1 MSPLLIH
8 LVALLALACVGQAF
22 PYSYHMRAPSLLPQ
36 LSMSSGL
43 EGGAAAAAGAPLANR
58 IVVQSPSLDNVY
70 MDYLVTSKPLN
81 LRKYN
86 KNGSKTKKTKK
97 DSKIY
102 YIPVPPLPFRHIPGI
117 GLDYQPMKINPI
129 ILEKETPLTQTEVPQ
144 QSTTVRPLAPK
155 PEPKPGKPSMNPNN
169 LGYLY
174 PSKLLRVQH
183 HKDYYFNGRPHRLQV
198 AHADAKSALTALN
211 LKSKFYYNKNI
222 IY

>member
-1 MSPLLIH
+1 MSPRLLH
-8 LVALLALACVGQAF
+8 LTALFALASLVQAF
-22 PYSYHMRAPSLLPQ
+22 PYSYHMRAPSPLPQ
-36 LSMSSGL
+36 K
-43 EGGAAAAAGAPLANR
+43 LANS

-70 MDYLVTSKPLN
+70 MDYVVTSKPLN

-117 GLDYQPMKINPI
+117 GLDYQPMKIKPI
-129 ILEKETPLTQTEVPQ
+129 ILEKETQTPLTQT
-144 QSTTVRPLAPK
+144 TTTTEAPK
-155 PEPKPGKPSMNPNN
+155 QSPTDRPKPGKPLMDHNN
-169 LGYLY
+169 LGYPSY

-198 AHADAKSALTALN
+198 AHAHVDAKSALTALN

>member
-1 MSPLLIH
+1 MTPRLLH
-8 LVALLALACVGQAF
+8 FVALFALASLAQAF
-22 PYSYHMRAPSLLPQ
+22 PYSYHMRAPSPLPVD
-36 LSMSSGL
+36 GL
-43 EGGAAAAAGAPLANR
+43 EAEGGPLANR
-58 IVVQSPSLDNVY
+58 IVVQSPALDNVY
-70 MDYLVTSKPLN
+70 MDYVVTSKPLN

-129 ILEKETPLTQTEVPQ
+129 LLEKETQSTQAPQ
-144 QSTTVRPLAPK
+144 QSTTVRPLALK
-155 PEPKPGKPSMNPNN
+155 PMPGKPSMDPNN
-169 LGYLY
+169 LGYFY

-183 HKDYYFNGRPHRLQV
+183 QKDYYFNGRPHRLQV

>member
-1 MSPLLIH
+1 MSPLLPLATLLVLTH
-8 LVALLALACVGQAF
+8 LVSAR
-22 PYSYHMRAPSLLPQ
+22 PYSYGPRAELSPTRLP
-36 LSMSSGL
+36 
-43 EGGAAAAAGAPLANR
+43 NR
-58 IVVQSPSLDNVY
+58 IVVQSPSLENVY
-70 MDYLVTSKPLN
+70 MDYVVTSKPLN

-129 ILEKETPLTQTEVPQ
+129 LPEQ
-144 QSTTVRPLAPK
+144 QELPAKATTVRPTTSRPK
-155 PEPKPGKPSMNPNN
+155 LDHRTTPG
-169 LGYLY
+169 
-174 PSKLLRVQH
+174 PSKVFRVQH
-183 HKDYYFNGRPHRLQV
+183 HKDYYFNGRPYRLQV
-198 AHADAKSALTALN
+198 ARADAKSGLTAAN

>member
-1 MSPLLIH
+1 MSPLLP
-8 LVALLALACVGQAF
+8 LASLIILANLAAAR
-22 PYSYHMRAPSLLPQ
+22 PYSYGPRADVPPTR
-36 LSMSSGL
+36 
-43 EGGAAAAAGAPLANR
+43 LANR
-58 IVVQSPSLDNVY
+58 IVVQSPSLDNLY
-70 MDYLVTSKPLN
+70 MDYVVTSKPLS

-129 ILEKETPLTQTEVPQ
+129 LQEAEKATTTQT
-144 QSTTVRPLAPK
+144 TTVRPPTTTTTSRPK
-155 PEPKPGKPSMNPNN
+155 LDHRS
-169 LGYLY
+169 
-174 PSKLLRVQH
+174 PSKVLRVQH

-198 AHADAKSALTALN
+198 AHAGPKSELTALN
-211 LKSKFYYNKNI
+211 LKSNFYYNKNI

>member
-1 MSPLLIH
+1 MSPLIPLASLLILAN
-8 LVALLALACVGQAF
+8 LVAAR
-22 PYSYHMRAPSLLPQ
+22 PYSYGPRSEAPPTRL
-36 LSMSSGL
+36 G
-43 EGGAAAAAGAPLANR
+43 NR
-58 IVVQSPSLDNVY
+58 IVVQSPSLDNLY
-70 MDYLVTSKPLN
+70 MDYVVTSKPLN

-129 ILEKETPLTQTEVPQ
+129 LPEAEVTTPP
-144 QSTTVRPLAPK
+144 TTTPRPTTPK
-155 PEPKPGKPSMNPNN
+155 PDWDHRS
-169 LGYLY
+169 
-174 PSKLLRVQH
+174 PSKVLRVQH

-198 AHADAKSALTALN
+198 AHAGPKSRLTASN
-211 LKSKFYYNKNI
+211 LKSNFYYNKNI